1 MFSVQPVMTLT
12 IIRPRMPAFRFNRFS
27 RTHLTTVGT
36 ILVSLLA
43 MPSGAAAQ
51 TSGDPQLTQEL
62 ATAPKPGE
70 TTVTVTIGGQIQNG
84 RTETEGLTV
93 SGIVA
98 HTTKREQFLRFD
110 VETAYARYRAAAGT
124 PSFVAENNQQVS
136 LTAMHPVHK
145 RVYLFGMGGWRR
157 DVMLG
162 LDYRAWAEAGAGV
175 SAIAHPK
182 VNAFIGASLSV
193 GKQSRHFTT
202 VGETVLDPGI
212 LQTLNVHLTELLSF
226 QQSFLGHLN
235 STDAGD
241 DNSYTFNASLTAK
254 VSRHIGMQ
262 IAYKRQ
268 HDTLHPA
275 SVSATQSQISA
286 GVRIAFAS
294 NRAAAKR

>member
-1 MFSVQPVMTLT
+1 MLSVQPVMSITIIPPCMPVPHLVRFCCTPLT
-12 IIRPRMPAFRFNRFS
+12 IVTAI
-27 RTHLTTVGT
+27 V
-36 ILVSLLA
+36 VSLLA
-43 MPSGAAAQ
+43 LPGGAAAQ
-51 TSGDPQLTQEL
+51 GTGDSSLTQEL

-70 TTVTVTIGGQIQNG
+70 TTMSVTIGGQIQNG
-84 RTETEGLTV
+84 RTETKGLTV

-98 HTTKREQFLRFD
+98 HTTKREQILRFD

-136 LTAMHPVHK
+136 LTALHPVHK
-145 RVYLFGMGGWRR
+145 RVYVFGMSGWRR

-162 LDYRAWAEAGAGV
+162 LDYRAWAQAGAGV
-175 SAIAHPK
+175 AAIAHPK

-212 LQTLNVHLTELLSF
+212 LQTLNVHLTDLLSF
-226 QQSFLGHLN
+226 QQSFLGHVN

-241 DNSYTFNASLTAK
+241 DNSYTLNASVTAK
-254 VSRHIGMQ
+254 VSRHIGMK
-262 IAYKRQ
+262 IYYKRQ

-275 SVSATQSQISA
+275 SVSATQSQIGG
-286 GVRIAFAS
+286 GVQISFAS
-294 NRAAAKR
+294 KGGR